1 MESFQ
6 NENTSVLQ
14 VLANISEFFNLL
26 RVNITTSEMVFNL
39 PEKDF
44 YIVLGEINEY
54 VKQNLNDITDRF
66 SIEIDNVNYVF
77 IKV

>member
-6 NENTSVLQ
+6 SENISVLQ
-14 VLANISEFFNLL
+14 ILANISEFFNLL
-26 RVNITTSEMVFNL
+26 RVNIITSEMVFNL

-44 YIVLGEINEY
+44 YIVLGEINNY

>member
-6 NENTSVLQ
+6 NENISVLQ

-66 SIEIDNVNYVF
+66 SIEIDDVNYVF

>member
-44 YIVLGEINEY
+44 HIVLGEINEY
-54 VKQNLNDITDRF
+54 VKQNLSDITDRF

-77 IKV
+77 IKI

>member
-54 VKQNLNDITDRF
+54 VKQNLSDITDRF

-77 IKV
+77 IKI